1 MLVITAF
8 AGLEMLLEPFKTLLG
23 NIVNALMGC
32 LVFVLLA
39 LTQVNKFLEDYHYS
53 SYETVQPLSSL
64 ADDSNPKC
72 NFDLKTT
79 TLVKV
84 LAFFYYLPLLVTIV
98 LIIGNAIL
106 TIGIKYL

>member
-23 NIVNALMGC
+23 NVVNALMGC
-32 LVFVLLA
+32 LVFILLS
-39 LTQVNKFLEDYHYS
+39 LTQVNKLLEDYHYS
-53 SYETVQPLSSL
+53 SYETVQPISSE
-64 ADDSNPKC
+64 DSNPKC

-84 LAFFYYLPLLVTIV
+84 MAFFYYLPLLVTIV
-98 LIIGNAIL
+98 LIIGNVIW
-106 TIGIKYL
+106 TIGMKYL